1 MTFSTYNKFLNKF
14 FIQIIFKRTSIL
26 VYFKIFKFLFYK
38 LHFKNFLSDFTTII
52 YHVESFS
59 HASFETHGFQVSWVI
74 FRTAWKKNFHFN
86 AGYLLHIMSMY
97 INDRASKDFG
107 KYTMINNE
115 EKENNKLILFFV
127 FKSSHLRKDFEAI
140 LSEHF

>member
-1 MTFSTYNKFLNKF
+1 MLN
-14 FIQIIFKRTSIL
+14 
-26 VYFKIFKFLFYK
+26 
-38 LHFKNFLSDFTTII
+38 H
-52 YHVESFS
+52 SFN

-86 AGYLLHIMSMY
+86 PSYLLHIMSMY
-97 INDRASKDFG
+97 INDSASKDFG

-127 FKSSHLRKDFEAI
+127 LKSSHLRKDFEAI